1 VILASQPSKKFVEV
15 EEIAALA
22 LFPFS
27 DAAASISG
35 TSQSIDGGW
44 TARR

>member
-15 EEIAALA
+15 EEVAARAVFLC
-22 LFPFS
+22 S
-27 DAAASISG
+27 DATASITG

-44 TARR
+44 SAR

>member
-1 VILASQPSKKFVEV
+1 VILASQTSKKFVEV
-15 EEIAALA
+15 EEVAALA
-22 LFPFS
+22 VFLRR

-44 TARR
+44 TAR